1 MSKNIAVFMHNLL
14 NKGPIVND
22 LIRLHKILV
31 IKKNFLKE
39 LNNLL
44 VLLSFPETE
53 YRIIMILKRAI
64 EIANVLR
71 IK

>member
-31 IKKNFLKE
+31 IKTKFLKE